1 MATSITNRIVNLTAT
16 VTQAPTP
23 SQLQQSGALVSVGGT
38 TLTSGTYQFLAS
50 PNADITSLLSGSGNS
65 TELQTMANTFSAQG
79 NSLGAYVLELGAS
92 SGVVDTQISTLQT
105 WIAANPNEF
114 YAYLTPE
121 SWDYSKDE
129 VGSVSITSGGSGY
142 TSAPSVAFSAPAS
155 GTTASGTAVVQN
167 GEVVQVNIT
176 APGNGYTAA
185 PTVTFSGGGGT
196 GATATA
202 ALASA
207 LNILASEYASPTSKT
222 YFVATTTQANVANY
236 SNQKSVIAFV
246 PSPNATSQE
255 FGAAALFYQLLVNN
269 PSQANPMGPM
279 SYRYVYGVTP
289 WPSSGVSSQTT
300 AILSAYGNLVQQ
312 GTQAGITNS
321 CIFKGTTMD
330 GNQISWWY
338 GIDWFQINV
347 NQTLA
352 ATVINGSNTIPPL
365 VYDQN
370 GINTL
375 QKAAQQVGNNGV
387 QFQCLLSATVS
398 ATPFSTYTTQNP
410 NDYAAGI
417 YSGLSAVAVGQNGF
431 LELNF
436 ALDAQT
442 FA

>member
-1 MATSITNRIVNLTAT
+1 
-16 VTQAPTP
+16 
-23 SQLQQSGALVSVGGT
+23 
-38 TLTSGTYQFLAS
+38 
-50 PNADITSLLSGSGNS
+50 
-65 TELQTMANTFSAQG
+65 
-79 NSLGAYVLELGAS
+79 
-92 SGVVDTQISTLQT
+92 
-105 WIAANPNEF
+105 
-114 YAYLTPE
+114 
-121 SWDYSKDE
+121 
-129 VGSVSITSGGSGY
+129 
-142 TSAPSVAFSAPAS
+142 
-155 GTTASGTAVVQN
+155 
-167 GEVVQVNIT
+167 
-176 APGNGYTAA
+176 
-185 PTVTFSGGGGT
+185 
-196 GATATA
+196 
-202 ALASA
+202 
-207 LNILASEYASPTSKT
+207 
-222 YFVATTTQANVANY
+222 
-236 SNQKSVIAFV
+236 
-246 PSPNATSQE
+246 
-255 FGAAALFYQLLVNN
+255 
-269 PSQANPMGPM
+269 
-279 SYRYVYGVTP
+279 
-289 WPSSGVSSQTT
+289 
-300 AILSAYGNLVQQ
+300 
-312 GTQAGITNS
+312 
-321 CIFKGTTMD
+321 MD